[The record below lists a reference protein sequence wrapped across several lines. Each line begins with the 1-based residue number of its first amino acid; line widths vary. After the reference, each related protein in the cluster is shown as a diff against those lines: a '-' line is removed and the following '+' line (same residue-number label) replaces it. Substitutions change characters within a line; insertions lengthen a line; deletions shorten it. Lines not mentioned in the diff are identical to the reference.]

1 MLEILRCLGEGRDS
15 TPQRVSSCG
24 LGPALE
30 QGRELIGWGSKP
42 ASDDPDVRI
51 GQGVAIIQQGSGLP
65 GIDSAN
71 ASVALL
77 GDGTFMLLSGG
88 TDMGTGLDTL
98 IVKLVAE
105 CLCTGLGDV
114 SLIVADTDV
123 TPYDDG
129 AYASSGTFFSGNAA
143 LSAARGMKHKLLETA
158 AEILGE
164 PVAGLELAYP
174 STVTGGSRPVTYAE
188 ISRFTVSGTG
198 KGQITSSACYTT
210 DKAAFPYGAHYCQV
224 AVNTRTGQVKV
235 QRYFALQD
243 CGTPIN
249 PELALGQM
257 YGGVLKTIGH
267 SLFEEMIL
275 DGQGRCLNANLLDYR
290 VPMIHDLPGEFRSV
304 LVETTDPFG
313 PYGSKSV
320 SEIACNGAAPAIAA
334 AIHDATGIWM
344 RSWPFSAEKIL
355 RALGRIRDAGAS

>member
-1 MLEILRCLGEGRDS
+1 
-15 TPQRVSSCG
+15 
-24 LGPALE
+24 
-30 QGRELIGWGSKP
+30 
-42 ASDDPDVRI
+42 
-51 GQGVAIIQQGSGLP
+51 
-65 GIDSAN
+65 
-71 ASVALL
+71 VALL
-77 GDGTFMLLSGG
+77 SDGTFMLLSGG

-98 IVKLVAE
+98 VVKLVAE
-105 CLCTGLGDV
+105 CLCTGIGDV

-143 LSAARGMKHKLLETA
+143 LHAAQGMKRKLLETA
-158 AEILGE
+158 AQILGE
-164 PVAGLELAYP
+164 PERDLELVFPA
-174 STVTGGSRPVTYAE
+174 TVKGGKRSVTYAE

-198 KGQITSSACYTT
+198 TGQLMSSACYTT

-224 AVNTRTGQVKV
+224 AVNTRSGAVKV
-235 QRYFALQD
+235 QKYYALQD

-267 SLFEEMIL
+267 SLFEELVL
-275 DGQGRCLNANLLDYR
+275 DERGRCRNANLLEYK
-290 VPMIHDLPGEFRSV
+290 VPMIGDLPDDFRAV

-334 AIHDATGIWM
+334 AIHDATGLWL

-355 RALGRIRDAGAS
+355 TGLGRIPGGGDA